1 PIDLS
6 CCFWHYCPELLVAA
20 RVTTMFLRSSVV
32 KKGGKTYRYWKLVE
46 NVRTDTGP
54 RQQVVAHLGDL
65 SNFTAAD
72 WQALAGRM
80 GEPEMAAALQR
91 RVRQGGRQGRPP
103 KWTIEDHSASTSDAS
118 DLVSIRLSE
127 TSWRE
132 PVAFGDVYTAL
143 VLWKRL
149 GLGELLGERM
159 DGSAAKIPWRPPC
172 RTRRWRAAA
181 ISDSPMRPARA
192 CQSAAVKLERSP
204 KWATTCCRGPVS
216 VRTFSTSFQRS
227 EERRVGKE

>member
-1 PIDLS
+1 
-6 CCFWHYCPELLVAA
+6 
-20 RVTTMFLRSSVV
+20 MFLRSSVV

-65 SNFTAAD
+65 SNFAATD
-72 WQALAGRM
+72 WQALARRM
-80 GEPEMAAALQR
+80 GEPEMAAALER

-103 KWTIEDHSASTSDAS
+103 KWTLEDRSASASDAS

-149 GLGELLGERM
+149 GLGELLGECM
-159 DGSAAKIPWRPPC
+159 SDSVAKVPWSAVAALMAVNRLVEPMPEWPRCAGGNGPPC
-172 RTRRWRAAA
+172 HSYWEFRWQPSTTTVSTAAWIWCCPTSKPLRSALPVWDRAY
-181 ISDSPMRPARA
+181 SDNPIGIYY
-192 CQSAAVKLERSP
+192 
-204 KWATTCCRGPVS
+204 TI
-216 VRTFSTSFQRS
+216 
-227 EERRVGKE
+227 

>member
-1 PIDLS
+1 MYSVASGIIVLS
-6 CCFWHYCPELLVAA
+6 YWSQLGGQPCFSAA
-20 RVTTMFLRSSVV
+20 RSSRRVARPTDT
-32 KKGGKTYRYWKLVE
+32 GNWSRTFA
-46 NVRTDTGP
+46 TDTGP

-80 GEPEMAAALQR
+80 GESEMAAALQR

-149 GLGELLGERM
+149 GLGELLSERM
-159 DGSAAKIPWRPPC
+159 DGSAAKVPWPAV
-172 RTRRWRAAA
+172 AALIA
-181 ISDSPMRPARA
+181 VNRLVEPMP
-192 CQSAAVKLERSP
+192 EWP
-204 KWATTCCRGPVS
+204 M
-216 VRTFSTSFQRS
+216 
-227 EERRVGKE
+227 